1 MTDTVPKRPPT
12 LAGACIYLGTLSAIL
27 SIRAATVVSTW
38 NGDDRAA
45 ELDLVLDA
53 MRDAGLSQSGAESTY
68 RVLLTVVAVLAA
80 CGAVFAIFT
89 ARGDRASRVGLTVAV
104 GVSGLAAFLGII
116 GGGFLISVL
125 GALLVVFTVRLWT
138 GEIRTYFRT
147 LAGHAPPP
155 PKPAAMAAA
164 AARDPFAGTS
174 GPVARQPVTPA
185 PTAPPEWHRP
195 PPGYHPQPWQP
206 GREPLP
212 KAVSIAVWTAF
223 TGSIIA
229 IGLSAL
235 MLLLILAGALD
246 YDTIMEQG
254 GPSADMVSGSENDF
268 DTALRVMTVLAS
280 ISVVIGVGGLL
291 ASIRVLLKRRAGGV
305 PLFVMTVV
313 ALVVSVLGFPLGLPW
328 TAATI
333 VVWIQLRRPEAR
345 AWFSRA

>member
-12 LAGACIYLGTLSAIL
+12 LAGACIYLGALSAIL

-45 ELDLVLDA
+45 EFGLVLDA
-53 MRDAGLSQSGAESTY
+53 MRDAGLSQSDAESTY

-104 GVSGLAAFLGII
+104 GVSGLASFLGII
-116 GGGFLISVL
+116 GGGFLISML

-155 PKPAAMAAA
+155 PRPAAVAAA
-164 AARDPFAGTS
+164 AAPDPFAGTS
-174 GPVARQPVTPA
+174 GPAAQQPIVPA
-185 PTAPPEWHRP
+185 APPEWHRP
-195 PPGYHPQPWQP
+195 PGYHQQPWHP
-206 GREPLP
+206 AREPLP
-212 KAVSIAVWTAF
+212 KAVSVAVWTAF
-223 TGSIIA
+223 TGSIVA

-246 YDTIMEQG
+246 YDAIMEQG

-268 DTALRVMTVLAS
+268 DTALRLMTALAS
-280 ISVVIGVGGLL
+280 ISVVIGIGGLL

-313 ALVVSVLGFPLGLPW
+313 ALVVSALGFPLGLPW